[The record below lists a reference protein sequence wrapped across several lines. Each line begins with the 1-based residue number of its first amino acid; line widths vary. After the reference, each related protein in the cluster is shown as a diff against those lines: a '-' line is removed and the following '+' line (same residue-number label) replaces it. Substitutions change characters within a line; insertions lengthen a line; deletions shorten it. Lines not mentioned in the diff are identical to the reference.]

1 MIEEIMADNT
11 TIQNLKKRKDEIKD
25 EMEFSGETK
34 PLSDELY
41 EINDTL
47 TKLGANDETT
57 RHIS

>member
-1 MIEEIMADNT
+1 MADNT

-25 EMEFSGETK
+25 EMEFSGETN

>member
-1 MIEEIMADNT
+1 MANNT

-25 EMEFSGETK
+25 EMEFSGETNT
-34 PLSDELY
+34 LNDELY

-47 TKLGANDETT
+47 TKLGANDETS